1 MAMRNLKSREAKGV
15 LGMLLTN
22 DNIST
27 RLFGQWYVYM
37 RKIMSFHIKTPT
49 PMQLSKK
56 IIPIIITVIILH

>member
-1 MAMRNLKSREAKGV
+1 
-15 LGMLLTN
+15 MLLTN